1 MDSKGACTAIVLLK
15 CHKNQADAETECVHQ
30 TYHCAMRLISTRI
43 LPVELNG
50 GTAVIQDGLAE
61 KGDIVILSVFGSD
74 VSSRSCDDSD
84 PVLTRIQRS
93 DDLYWTMYPD
103 KICYVRKA
111 VVESSLNKQKG
122 TYVAG
127 VAVGEVCNE
136 AEEHAKNILSTI
148 DWKRIAGDSEMLEA
162 VAGCIFHRVLLPV
175 LGFWLVALL
184 FNFFLFSDLDRRV
197 SAMRLSWQESKREAK
212 AEKEAT
218 GKQRQML
225 ADYKTMSLPKSSVA
239 IDALA
244 SVVPDGIQLTLLSVN
259 SSGFRIKGTAKE
271 VSDITEYSSA
281 VNREF
286 PLLEIVS
293 IDKPTGTSLYQFD
306 FRMMK

>member
-1 MDSKGACTAIVLLK
+1 
-15 CHKNQADAETECVHQ
+15 
-30 TYHCAMRLISTRI
+30 MRLISKRI
-43 LPVELNG
+43 LPVEVNG
-50 GTAVIQDGLAE
+50 GTAVIQDGLEE

-127 VAVGEVCNE
+127 VAVGEVCDE

-259 SSGFRIKGTAKE
+259 SSGFRIKGTAKK

>member
-1 MDSKGACTAIVLLK
+1 
-15 CHKNQADAETECVHQ
+15 
-30 TYHCAMRLISTRI
+30 MRLISKRI

-50 GTAVIQDGLAE
+50 GTAVVQDGLAE
-61 KGDIVILSVFGSD
+61 KGDILVMSVFGSD

-111 VVESSLNKQKG
+111 VVESSLKDRKG
-122 TYVAG
+122 SFVAG
-127 VAVGEVCNE
+127 VAVGETHYE
-136 AEEHAKNILSTI
+136 ADEQAKNMLSAI

-281 VNREF
+281 VNREL

>member
-1 MDSKGACTAIVLLK
+1 
-15 CHKNQADAETECVHQ
+15 
-30 TYHCAMRLISTRI
+30 MRLISKRI
-43 LPVELNG
+43 LPVEVNG
-50 GTAVIQDGLAE
+50 GTAVIQDGLEE

-136 AEEHAKNILSTI
+136 AEEQAKNILSTI

-244 SVVPDGIQLTLLSVN
+244 SVVSDGIQLTLLSVN
-259 SSGFRIKGTAKE
+259 SSGFRIKGTAKK

>member
-1 MDSKGACTAIVLLK
+1 
-15 CHKNQADAETECVHQ
+15 
-30 TYHCAMRLISTRI
+30 MRLISKRI

-50 GTAVIQDGLAE
+50 GTAVVQDGLAE

-74 VSSRSCDDSD
+74 VSSRFCDDSD

-127 VAVGEVCNE
+127 VAVGEICNE

-259 SSGFRIKGTAKE
+259 SSGFRIKGTAKK

>member
-1 MDSKGACTAIVLLK
+1 
-15 CHKNQADAETECVHQ
+15 
-30 TYHCAMRLISTRI
+30 MRLISKRI

-50 GTAVIQDGLAE
+50 GTAVVQDGVAE

-259 SSGFRIKGTAKE
+259 SSGFRIKGTAKK

>member
-1 MDSKGACTAIVLLK
+1 
-15 CHKNQADAETECVHQ
+15 
-30 TYHCAMRLISTRI
+30 MRLISKRI

-50 GTAVIQDGLAE
+50 GTAVVQDGLAE

-259 SSGFRIKGTAKE
+259 SSGFRIKGTAKK

-293 IDKPTGTSLYQFD
+293 IDKPTGTSLCQFD

>member
-1 MDSKGACTAIVLLK
+1 
-15 CHKNQADAETECVHQ
+15 
-30 TYHCAMRLISTRI
+30 MRLISKRI

-50 GTAVIQDGLAE
+50 GTAVVQDGLAE

-197 SAMRLSWQESKREAK
+197 STMRLSWQESKREAK

-259 SSGFRIKGTAKE
+259 SSGFRIKGTAKK

>member
-1 MDSKGACTAIVLLK
+1 
-15 CHKNQADAETECVHQ
+15 
-30 TYHCAMRLISTRI
+30 MRLISTRI

-127 VAVGEVCNE
+127 VAVGEVRNE

-197 SAMRLSWQESKREAK
+197 SAMRLPWQESKREAK

>member
-1 MDSKGACTAIVLLK
+1 
-15 CHKNQADAETECVHQ
+15 
-30 TYHCAMRLISTRI
+30 MRLISKRI

-50 GTAVIQDGLAE
+50 GTAVVQDGLAE

>member
-1 MDSKGACTAIVLLK
+1 
-15 CHKNQADAETECVHQ
+15 
-30 TYHCAMRLISTRI
+30 MRLISKRI
-43 LPVELNG
+43 LPVEVNG
-50 GTAVIQDGLAE
+50 GTAVIQDGLEE

-136 AEEHAKNILSTI
+136 AEEQAKNILSTI

-259 SSGFRIKGTAKE
+259 SSGFRIKGTAKK

>member
-1 MDSKGACTAIVLLK
+1 
-15 CHKNQADAETECVHQ
+15 
-30 TYHCAMRLISTRI
+30 MRLISKRI

-50 GTAVIQDGLAE
+50 GTAVVQDGLAE
-61 KGDIVILSVFGSD
+61 KGDIVVMSVFGTD
-74 VSSRSCDDSD
+74 VSSRSCDNSD

-127 VAVGEVCNE
+127 VAVGEVCDE
-136 AEEHAKNILSTI
+136 AEEQAKNILSTI

-212 AEKEAT
+212 AEMEAT

-244 SVVPDGIQLTLLSVN
+244 SVVPDDIQLTLLSVN

-286 PLLEIVS
+286 PLLEMVS

>member
-1 MDSKGACTAIVLLK
+1 
-15 CHKNQADAETECVHQ
+15 
-30 TYHCAMRLISTRI
+30 MRLISKRI

-50 GTAVIQDGLAE
+50 GTAVVQDGLAE

-286 PLLEIVS
+286 PWLEIVS

>member
-1 MDSKGACTAIVLLK
+1 
-15 CHKNQADAETECVHQ
+15 
-30 TYHCAMRLISTRI
+30 MRLISTRI

-127 VAVGEVCNE
+127 VAVGEVRNE

>member
-1 MDSKGACTAIVLLK
+1 
-15 CHKNQADAETECVHQ
+15 
-30 TYHCAMRLISTRI
+30 MRLISKRI
-43 LPVELNG
+43 LPVEVNG
-50 GTAVIQDGLAE
+50 GTVVIQDGLEE

>member
-1 MDSKGACTAIVLLK
+1 
-15 CHKNQADAETECVHQ
+15 
-30 TYHCAMRLISTRI
+30 MRLISKRI

-50 GTAVIQDGLAE
+50 GTAVVQDGLAE
-61 KGDIVILSVFGSD
+61 KGDIVVMSVFGTD
-74 VSSRSCDDSD
+74 VSSRAGDDSD
-84 PVLTRIQRS
+84 PILSRIERS
-93 DDLYWTMYPD
+93 NDLYWTRFPD

-136 AEEHAKNILSTI
+136 ADEQAKNMLSAI
-148 DWKRIAGDSEMLEA
+148 DRKRIAGDSEMLEA

-259 SSGFRIKGTAKE
+259 SSGFRIKGTAKK

>member
-1 MDSKGACTAIVLLK
+1 
-15 CHKNQADAETECVHQ
+15 
-30 TYHCAMRLISTRI
+30 MRLISKRI

-50 GTAVIQDGLAE
+50 GTAVVQDGLAE

-136 AEEHAKNILSTI
+136 AEEQAKNILSTI

-197 SAMRLSWQESKREAK
+197 SAMRFSWQESKREAK

>member
-1 MDSKGACTAIVLLK
+1 
-15 CHKNQADAETECVHQ
+15 
-30 TYHCAMRLISTRI
+30 MRLISKRI

-50 GTAVIQDGLAE
+50 GTAVVQDGLAE

-162 VAGCIFHRVLLPV
+162 IAGCIFHRVLLPV

-184 FNFFLFSDLDRRV
+184 LNFFLFSDLDRRV

>member
-1 MDSKGACTAIVLLK
+1 
-15 CHKNQADAETECVHQ
+15 
-30 TYHCAMRLISTRI
+30 MRLISKRI

-50 GTAVIQDGLAE
+50 GTAVVQDGLAE
-61 KGDIVILSVFGSD
+61 KGDIVVMSVFGTD
-74 VSSRSCDDSD
+74 VSSRAGDDSD
-84 PVLTRIQRS
+84 PILSRIERS
-93 DDLYWTMYPD
+93 NDLYWTRFPD

-136 AEEHAKNILSTI
+136 ADEQAKNMLSAI

>member
-1 MDSKGACTAIVLLK
+1 
-15 CHKNQADAETECVHQ
+15 
-30 TYHCAMRLISTRI
+30 MRLISKRI

-50 GTAVIQDGLAE
+50 GTAVVQDGLAE

-148 DWKRIAGDSEMLEA
+148 DWKRIAGDSEMLED

-259 SSGFRIKGTAKE
+259 SSGFRIKGTAKK

>member
-1 MDSKGACTAIVLLK
+1 
-15 CHKNQADAETECVHQ
+15 
-30 TYHCAMRLISTRI
+30 MRLISTRI

-127 VAVGEVCNE
+127 VAVGEVRNE

-184 FNFFLFSDLDRRV
+184 YNFFLFSDLDRRV

>member
-1 MDSKGACTAIVLLK
+1 
-15 CHKNQADAETECVHQ
+15 
-30 TYHCAMRLISTRI
+30 MRLISKRI

-50 GTAVIQDGLAE
+50 GTAVVQDGLAE
-61 KGDIVILSVFGSD
+61 KGDIVVMSVFGTD
-74 VSSRSCDDSD
+74 VSSRSCDNSD

-127 VAVGEVCNE
+127 VAVGEVCDE
-136 AEEHAKNILSTI
+136 AEEQAKNILSTI

-212 AEKEAT
+212 AEMEAT

-225 ADYKTMSLPKSSVA
+225 ADYKTLSLPKSSVA

-244 SVVPDGIQLTLLSVN
+244 SVVPEGIQLTLLSVN

>member
-1 MDSKGACTAIVLLK
+1 
-15 CHKNQADAETECVHQ
+15 
-30 TYHCAMRLISTRI
+30 MRLISKRI

-50 GTAVIQDGLAE
+50 GTAVVQDGLAE

-127 VAVGEVCNE
+127 VAVGEVCND

>member
-1 MDSKGACTAIVLLK
+1 
-15 CHKNQADAETECVHQ
+15 
-30 TYHCAMRLISTRI
+30 MRLISKGV
-43 LPVELNG
+43 LSVEVDG
-50 GTAVIQDGLAE
+50 GTAVVHNGLAE

-74 VSSRSCDDSD
+74 VSSRVCDDSD
-84 PVLTRIQRS
+84 PVLSRIERS
-93 DDLYWTMYPD
+93 KDLYWTRYPD

-127 VAVGEVCNE
+127 VAVGEVRNE

>member
-1 MDSKGACTAIVLLK
+1 
-15 CHKNQADAETECVHQ
+15 
-30 TYHCAMRLISTRI
+30 MRLISKRI

-50 GTAVIQDGLAE
+50 GTAVVQDGLAE

-127 VAVGEVCNE
+127 VAAGEVCNE

-259 SSGFRIKGTAKE
+259 SSGFRIKGTAKK

>member
-1 MDSKGACTAIVLLK
+1 
-15 CHKNQADAETECVHQ
+15 
-30 TYHCAMRLISTRI
+30 MRLISKRI
-43 LPVELNG
+43 LPVEVNG
-50 GTAVIQDGLAE
+50 GTAVIQDGLEE

-136 AEEHAKNILSTI
+136 AEEQAKNILSTI

-259 SSGFRIKGTAKE
+259 SSGFRIKGTAKK

-293 IDKPTGTSLYQFD
+293 IDKPTRTSLYQFD

>member
-1 MDSKGACTAIVLLK
+1 MDSKGACPAIVLRK

-30 TYHCAMRLISTRI
+30 TYHCAMRLISKRI
-43 LPVELNG
+43 LPVEVNG
-50 GTAVIQDGLAE
+50 GTAVIQDGLEE

-136 AEEHAKNILSTI
+136 AEEQAKNILSTI

-175 LGFWLVALL
+175 LGFWLVVLL

-259 SSGFRIKGTAKE
+259 SSGFRIKGTAKK

>member
-1 MDSKGACTAIVLLK
+1 
-15 CHKNQADAETECVHQ
+15 
-30 TYHCAMRLISTRI
+30 MRLISKRI

-50 GTAVIQDGLAE
+50 GTAVVQDGLAE

-136 AEEHAKNILSTI
+136 AEEQAKNILSTI

-184 FNFFLFSDLDRRV
+184 FNFFLFPDLDRRV

>member
-1 MDSKGACTAIVLLK
+1 
-15 CHKNQADAETECVHQ
+15 
-30 TYHCAMRLISTRI
+30 MRLINKRI
-43 LPVELNG
+43 LPVEVNG
-50 GTAVIQDGLAE
+50 GTAVIQDGLEE

-225 ADYKTMSLPKSSVA
+225 ADYKTMSLSKSSVA

-259 SSGFRIKGTAKE
+259 SSGFRIKGTAKK

>member
-1 MDSKGACTAIVLLK
+1 
-15 CHKNQADAETECVHQ
+15 
-30 TYHCAMRLISTRI
+30 MRLISTRI

-50 GTAVIQDGLAE
+50 GAAVIQDGLAE

-127 VAVGEVCNE
+127 VAVGEVRNE

>member
-1 MDSKGACTAIVLLK
+1 
-15 CHKNQADAETECVHQ
+15 
-30 TYHCAMRLISTRI
+30 MRLISKRI
-43 LPVELNG
+43 LPVEVNG
-50 GTAVIQDGLAE
+50 GTAVIQDGLEE

-136 AEEHAKNILSTI
+136 AEEQAKNILSTI

-175 LGFWLVALL
+175 LGFWLVVLL

-259 SSGFRIKGTAKE
+259 SSGFRIKGTAKK

>member
-1 MDSKGACTAIVLLK
+1 
-15 CHKNQADAETECVHQ
+15 
-30 TYHCAMRLISTRI
+30 MRLISKRI

-50 GTAVIQDGLAE
+50 GTAVVQDGLAE

-93 DDLYWTMYPD
+93 GDLYWTMYPD

-212 AEKEAT
+212 AEKEVT

-225 ADYKTMSLPKSSVA
+225 ADYKAMSLPKSSVD

>member
-1 MDSKGACTAIVLLK
+1 
-15 CHKNQADAETECVHQ
+15 
-30 TYHCAMRLISTRI
+30 MRLISKRI

-50 GTAVIQDGLAE
+50 GTAVVQDGLAE

-259 SSGFRIKGTAKE
+259 SSGFRIKGTAKK

-293 IDKPTGTSLYQFD
+293 IDKPTGTSLYQFA

>member
-1 MDSKGACTAIVLLK
+1 
-15 CHKNQADAETECVHQ
+15 
-30 TYHCAMRLISTRI
+30 MRLISKRI

-50 GTAVIQDGLAE
+50 GIAVVQDGLAE

-184 FNFFLFSDLDRRV
+184 FNFFLFPDLDRRV

>member
-1 MDSKGACTAIVLLK
+1 MRRISK
-15 CHKNQADAETECVHQ
+15 
-30 TYHCAMRLISTRI
+30 RI
-43 LPVELNG
+43 LPVERNG
-50 GTAVIQDGLAE
+50 GTAVVQDGLAE

-259 SSGFRIKGTAKE
+259 SSGFRIKGTAKK

>member
-1 MDSKGACTAIVLLK
+1 
-15 CHKNQADAETECVHQ
+15 
-30 TYHCAMRLISTRI
+30 MRLISKRI

-50 GTAVIQDGLAE
+50 GTAVVQDGLAE

-225 ADYKTMSLPKSSVA
+225 ADYKTLSLPKSSVA